1 MSPQNPFL
9 TLDRQMVGDVYT
21 STEVMDN
28 LTILCDEFGSR
39 FGGTPGEKLAAD
51 FMLAKFKEYGLSNAH
66 LEPIEYI
73 GWRRGAVKFEV
84 IEPIQQE
91 IPCITLPHSPP
102 CALEAELIDLGAG
115 MPDDFVRQ
123 SSNLPG
129 KIVMATSEA
138 RPKGSER
145 WVHRMEKHGR
155 AVVGGAAGFIFINH
169 YPGFGP
175 ATGGI
180 GQDGAS
186 LIPGISVAK
195 EDGAFL
201 QRLVKRHGRV
211 KVRLS
216 STDEIEPM
224 VSWNVVAELPGKE
237 RPEELVILGSHY
249 DGHDISQGA
258 LDPASGTVA
267 VLEAARVL
275 ARYAADQLLCTV
287 RFVLW
292 GVEEI
297 GLIGSTQYVA
307 QHAEELAKTRFYLN
321 MDMAGSMPNKGI
333 VLNEWPDLEP
343 ILASWSAEMALPFGV
358 EQSINAHSD
367 HFPFLMAG
375 IPTGGIGSVGGP
387 PATGRGYGH
396 TRYDTLD
403 KADLTSLREAA
414 VLAAGLALR
423 MANAVEWPA
432 RQRSQ
437 EAVAALLD
445 NPENREESAFFAEL
459 EAYYRE
465 KRGVEAGD

>member
-267 VLEAARVL
+267 VMEAARVL
-275 ARYAADQLLCTV
+275 ACYAADQLSCTV

-307 QHAEELAKTRFYLN
+307 QHAEELTKARFYLN

-343 ILASWSAEMALPFGV
+343 IIANWSAEMALPFGV

-465 KRGVEAGD
+465 KRGVEAGA

>member
-1 MSPQNPFL
+1 MPPQNPFL
-9 TLDRQMVGDVYT
+9 DLDRQIIGDIYT
-21 STEVMDN
+21 TTEIMDN
-28 LTILCDEFGSR
+28 LTILCDDFGSR

-51 FMLAKFKEYGLSNAH
+51 FMQAKLVEYGLSNAH

-84 IEPIQQE
+84 IEPVQLE
-91 IPCITLPHSPP
+91 IPCITLPHSPA
-102 CALEAELIDLGAG
+102 CELEAELIDLGAG
-115 MPDDFVRQ
+115 MPDDYAR
-123 SSNLPG
+123 LAEAIPG
-129 KIVMATSEA
+129 KIAMATSEA

-169 YPGFGP
+169 YPGLGP

-201 QRLVKRHGRV
+201 QRLIKRHGRV

-267 VLEAARVL
+267 VLEVARVL
-275 ARYAADQLLCTV
+275 ARYAADQLPCTV
-287 RFVLW
+287 RFILW

-307 QHAEELAKTRFYLN
+307 QHAAELAKARFYLN
-321 MDMAGSMPNKGI
+321 MDMAGSFPNKGI

-343 ILASWSAEMALPFGV
+343 ILVNWSAEMALPFGV

-375 IPTGGIGSVGGP
+375 IPTGGMGSVGGP
-387 PATGRGYGH
+387 PPTGRGYGH

-414 VLAAGLALR
+414 VLAARLALR
-423 MANAVEWPA
+423 MANAAECVTTKPVERLEGFYNHDVSA
-432 RQRSQ
+432 TSEQ
-437 EAVAALLD
+437 
-445 NPENREESAFFAEL
+445 NPSGLSSYLISA
-459 EAYYRE
+459 
-465 KRGVEAGD
+465 KG

>member
-9 TLDRQMVGDVYT
+9 TIDQQIIGDIYT
-21 STEVMDN
+21 TTEIMDN

-51 FMLAKFKEYGLSNAH
+51 FMLAKLAAYGLSNAH

-73 GWRRGAVKFEV
+73 GWRRGAVKFEI

-102 CALEAELIDLGAG
+102 CELEAELIDLGAG
-115 MPDDFVRQ
+115 MPDDYAR
-123 SSNLPG
+123 LAEAIPG

-211 KVRLS
+211 TVRLS
-216 STDEIEPM
+216 SADEIEPM
-224 VSWNVVAELPGKE
+224 VSWNVVAELPGAA
-237 RPEELVILGSHY
+237 RSEELVILGSHY

-267 VLEAARVL
+267 VMEAARVL
-275 ARYAADQLLCTV
+275 ARYAADQLPCTV

-297 GLIGSTQYVA
+297 GLLGSTQYVA

-321 MDMAGSMPNKGI
+321 MDMAGSFPNKGI

-343 ILASWSAEMALPFGV
+343 IFADWSDEMALPFGV

-375 IPTGGIGSVGGP
+375 IPTGGMGSVGDA

-414 VLAAGLALR
+414 VLAARLALR
-423 MANAVEWPA
+423 IANVVEWPA
-432 RQRSQ
+432 RQRSRA
-437 EAVAALLD
+437 EVDALLD
-445 NPENREESAFFAEL
+445 SPANREESAFFAEL

-465 KRGVEAGD
+465 KRGD

>member
-9 TLDRQMVGDVYT
+9 TIDQQIVGDVYT
-21 STEVMDN
+21 TTEIMDN

-51 FMLAKFKEYGLSNAH
+51 FMLAKFVEYGLSNAH

-73 GWRRGAVKFEV
+73 GWRRGAVKFEI

-102 CALEAELIDLGAG
+102 CELEAELIDLGPG
-115 MPDDFVRQ
+115 MPDDYAR
-123 SSNLPG
+123 LADAIRG

-224 VSWNVVAELPGKE
+224 VSWNVVAELPGAA
-237 RPEELVILGSHY
+237 RPEELIILGSHY

-267 VLEAARVL
+267 VMEAARVL
-275 ARYAADQLLCTV
+275 ARYAADQLPCTV
-287 RFVLW
+287 RFILW

-307 QHAEELAKTRFYLN
+307 QHADELAKTRFYLN
-321 MDMAGSMPNKGI
+321 MDMAGSFPNKGI

-343 ILASWSAEMALPFGV
+343 IFANWSDEMALPFGV

-375 IPTGGIGSVGGP
+375 IPTGGMGSVGGP

-403 KADLTSLREAA
+403 KAELTSLREAA
-414 VLAAGLALR
+414 VLAARLALR
-423 MANAVEWPA
+423 MANAAEWPA
-432 RQRSQ
+432 WQRSGA
-437 EAVAALLD
+437 EVAALMD
-445 NPENREESAFFAEL
+445 NPANREESAFFAEL
-459 EAYYRE
+459 EGYYRE
-465 KRGVEAGD
+465 KRGD

>member
-1 MSPQNPFL
+1 MSSPNPFL
-9 TLDRQMVGDVYT
+9 AIDRQIVGDIYT

-51 FMLAKFKEYGLSNAH
+51 FMLAKFTEYGLSNAR

-73 GWRRGAVKFEV
+73 GWRRGAVKLEV
-84 IEPIQQE
+84 IEPIQHE

-102 CALEAELIDLGAG
+102 CELEALLVDLGPG
-115 MPDDFVRQ
+115 MPADYARLAADI
-123 SSNLPG
+123 PG
-129 KIVMATSEA
+129 KMVMATSEA
-138 RPKGSER
+138 RPKGSDR

-155 AVVGGAAGFIFINH
+155 AVIGGAAGFIFVNH
-169 YPGFGP
+169 YPGYGP

-186 LIPGISVAK
+186 LIPGISIAK

-201 QRLVKRHGRV
+201 QRLLKRYEQVKI
-211 KVRLS
+211 RLS
-216 STDEIEPM
+216 STDKIEPM

-237 RPEELVILGSHY
+237 RPEELIILGSHY

-258 LDPASGTVA
+258 TDPASGTVA

-275 ARYAADQLLCTV
+275 AHYAADQLRCTV
-287 RFVLW
+287 RFILW

-307 QHAEELAKTRFYLN
+307 QHAEELANARFYLN
-321 MDMAGSMPNKGI
+321 MDMAGSLPNKGI
-333 VLNEWPDLEP
+333 VLNEWSELEP
-343 ILASWSAEMALPFGV
+343 IFQAWSREMALPFGV

-387 PATGRGYGH
+387 PPTGRGYAH

-403 KADLTSLREAA
+403 KAELTSLREAS

-423 MANAVEWPA
+423 MANATEWPA
-432 RQRSQ
+432 KQRGR
-437 EAVAALLD
+437 EVVAALLD

-465 KRGVEAGD
+465 RRV